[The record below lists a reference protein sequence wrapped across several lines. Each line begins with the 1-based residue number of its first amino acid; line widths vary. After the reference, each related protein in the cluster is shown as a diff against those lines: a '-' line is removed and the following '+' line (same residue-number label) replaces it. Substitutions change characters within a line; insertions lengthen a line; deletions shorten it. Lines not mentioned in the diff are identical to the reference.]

1 MSIKGLS
8 DIVRLPRLG
17 KIRLGI
23 KVQGQESDYPKRVDY
38 FVCPENVQKLYGE
51 KPTTLPISFPSSDP
65 DIVAPQHYKMYGRT
79 HGLICKGDGERSYAK
94 VDKHTGTYADRN
106 TEEWVYEDMICEGE
120 ECPEFQAK
128 NCKRVMT
135 LLVVLHEVPGL
146 GVYQLDTSN
155 RHSIINTNSILRLL
169 QTMTRGR
176 FAMVPLKMSLAKDER
191 QTPEGKRNI
200 ECLVFLKDDIRPMD
214 LLKGA
219 AVTNLLVEGID
230 ENEAPDDMYPP
241 RILETADKTA
251 AHVVDSKA
259 HVVSSGAPAT
269 APPATAPPAAA
280 PPAGAPPADGK
291 KTRQSKSTRS
301 LAGAPPSSANAPLI
315 SPELL
320 KAWLDLRTLQKDCV
334 IDDGLIRG
342 GFRKYDRKLI
352 VPKGAL
358 TDSPPP
364 WATLAMVN
372 NMIGKLQSYQKSMQK
387 TKKLAEHIG
396 GKQVTPEEPTVP
408 GTGTEKKPGEVMD
421 I

>member
-94 VDKHTGTYADRN
+94 VDKNTGTYADRN
-106 TEEWVYEDMICEGE
+106 TTEWLYEDMICEGE

-155 RHSIINTNSILRLL
+155 RHSIINTNSILLML
-169 QTMTRGR
+169 NTMSKGR
-176 FAMVPLKMSLAKDER
+176 SAMVPLKMSLAKDER

-200 ECLVFLKDDIRPMD
+200 ECLVFNKDDIRPMD

-219 AVTNLLVEGID
+219 AVTNLLVEGVD

-251 AHVVDSKA
+251 AQVVDSKA
-259 HVVSSGAPAT
+259 HVVSSGAPAA
-269 APPATAPPAAA
+269 APPAA
-280 PPAGAPPADGK
+280 PPAGDK
-291 KTRQSKSTRS
+291 KTRKSKSTRS
-301 LAGAPPSSANAPLI
+301 LAGAPPPSANAPLL
-315 SPELL
+315 SPEQL
-320 KAWLDLRTLQKDCV
+320 KAWLDLRTLQKACAL
-334 IDDGLIRG
+334 DDTLIRG
-342 GFRKYDRKLI
+342 GFRKYDPSLK
-352 VPKGAL
+352 VPKSAL

-364 WATLAMVN
+364 WATLAMVKDL
-372 NMIGKLQSYQKSMQK
+372 IVKLQSYQKSMQK
-387 TKKLAEHIG
+387 TKELAEHIG
-396 GKQVTPEEPTVP
+396 GKQGAPEESPAP
-408 GTGTEKKPGEVMD
+408 GTGTEKQPGEVMD
-421 I
+421 K